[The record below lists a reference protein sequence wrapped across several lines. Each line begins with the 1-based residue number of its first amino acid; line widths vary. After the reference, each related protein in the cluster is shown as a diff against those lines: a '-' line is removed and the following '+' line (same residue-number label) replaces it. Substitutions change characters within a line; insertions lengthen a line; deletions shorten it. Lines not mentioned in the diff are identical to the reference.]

1 VSALNEY
8 MCRLEKH
15 LRLRM
20 NLITVIDR
28 QTGAE
33 LFSCDIRKACM
44 LTDET
49 THSDIDDLKHCPE
62 LRMVTLCD
70 QDLKIS

>member
-1 VSALNEY
+1 LNEY

-33 LFSCDIRKACM
+33 LFSCEIWKACM
-44 LTDET
+44 STDET
-49 THSDIDDLKHCPE
+49 THSDIDDLKRCPE
-62 LRMVTLCD
+62 SNGHAV
-70 QDLKIS
+70 